1 MKFTILDCQFSID
14 FLKPGIR
21 KNYKFEIENRKSQ
34 IGEEH
39 IMSNEIWV
47 FAEQQEG
54 KVRKVAFELLSAGAE
69 FSKKTGSQVAAILLG
84 SGLQEAVK
92 SLIPFADKIYL
103 MDDPAFASYT
113 SDAYLIN
120 MAPLIKEHQPSILL
134 GGATSTGKDLF
145 PRLATHLQTGYAP
158 DCTGLAMEE
167 NGKLVAKRPL
177 YGGKVFAEMT
187 FSEARPQMATVRNNT
202 FLVNQ
207 NINKSAQVIS
217 ISSHTDPSSLK
228 KKVLGLEKAAG
239 TKLDITEAEIVV
251 AGGRGIK
258 APENFKMIE
267 ELSDV
272 LNASVGTTRATVDE
286 GWRDQKDQIGKSG
299 KNISAKL
306 YMAFGISGAIHHVL
320 GIGTCKTVVA
330 VDTDPNA
337 LIFNYADYGIVGDL
351 FQIVP
356 ALTEEL
362 KKAMKE

>member
-1 MKFTILDCQFSID
+1 M
-14 FLKPGIR
+14 
-21 KNYKFEIENRKSQ
+21 
-34 IGEEH
+34 
-39 IMSNEIWV
+39 MSNEIWV
-47 FAEQQEG
+47 FVEHQEG
-54 KVRKVAFELLSAGAE
+54 RVRKVAFELLSVSAE
-69 FSKKTGSQVAAILLG
+69 FSKKNGAQVGAIILG
-84 SGLQEAVK
+84 NGLQDAVK
-92 SLIPFADKIYL
+92 TLTPFSDKIYV
-103 MDDPAFASYT
+103 MDDPALASYT
-113 SDAYLIN
+113 SDAYLILT
-120 MAPLIKEHQPSILL
+120 ASFIKEHQPSILL

-145 PRLATHLQTGYAP
+145 PRLAMHLQTGYAP

-177 YGGKVFAEMT
+177 FGGKVFAEIT

-202 FLVNQ
+202 FFVNQ
-207 NINKSAQVIS
+207 NLNKSAQVIS
-217 ISSHTDPSSLK
+217 ISSQADSASLK
-228 KKVLGLEKAAG
+228 KKVLGLEKATG

-251 AGGRGIK
+251 AAGRGIK
-258 APENFKMIE
+258 APENFKIME
-267 ELSDV
+267 ELADV

-306 YMAFGISGAIHHVL
+306 YMAFGISGAIHHIL

-362 KKAMKE
+362 KKVLKE

>member
-1 MKFTILDCQFSID
+1 M
-14 FLKPGIR
+14 P
-21 KNYKFEIENRKSQ
+21 
-34 IGEEH
+34 
-39 IMSNEIWV
+39 NEIWV
-47 FAEQQEG
+47 LAEQVDG
-54 KVRKVAFELLSAGAE
+54 RVKKITFELLTAGAG
-69 FSKKTGSQVAAILLG
+69 FSKKTNQAVGAVLLG
-84 SGLQEAVK
+84 NGLQEAVK
-92 SLIPFADKIYL
+92 SLTPYADKIYL
-103 MDDPAFASYT
+103 IDDPALASYT

-120 MAPLIKEHQPSILL
+120 MAPFIKEHQPSVLL
-134 GGATSTGKDLF
+134 GGATSTGKDPF
-145 PRLATHLQTGYAP
+145 PRLAMHLQTGYAP
-158 DCTGLAMEE
+158 DCTGLTMEE

-177 YGGKVFAEMT
+177 YGGKVFAEMA
-187 FSEARPQMATVRNNT
+187 FSEAKPQMATVRNNT
-202 FLVNQ
+202 FLVNE
-207 NINKSAQVIS
+207 NLGKSAQVIS

-228 KKVLGLEKAAG
+228 KKVVGLEKAAG

-258 APENFKMIE
+258 APENFKIIE
-267 ELSDV
+267 ELADV
-272 LNASVGTTRATVDE
+272 LNASVGATRATVDE

-362 KKAMKE
+362 KKALTEK

>member
-1 MKFTILDCQFSID
+1 M
-14 FLKPGIR
+14 
-21 KNYKFEIENRKSQ
+21 
-34 IGEEH
+34 
-39 IMSNEIWV
+39 MSNEIWV

-54 KVRKVAFELLSAGAE
+54 KVRKVSFELLSAAVD
-69 FSKKTGSQVAAILLG
+69 FSKKTNQAVGAVLLG
-84 SGLQEAVK
+84 NGLQQAVK
-92 SLIPFADKIYL
+92 SLTPYADKIYL
-103 MDDPAFASYT
+103 IDDPSLASYT
-113 SDAYLIN
+113 SDVYLIN
-120 MAPLIKEHQPSILL
+120 MAPFIKEHQPSVLL

-145 PRLATHLQTGYAP
+145 PRLAMHLQTGYAP
-158 DCTGLAMEE
+158 DCTGLTIEE

-177 YGGKVFAEMT
+177 YGGKVFAEVV

-202 FLVNQ
+202 FLVNE
-207 NINKSAQVIS
+207 NLKKSAQVIS
-217 ISSHTDPSSLK
+217 IPSHTDPAALK
-228 KKVLGLEKAAG
+228 KKVVGLEKGAG

-251 AGGRGIK
+251 AAGRGIK
-258 APENFKMIE
+258 APENFKIME
-267 ELSDV
+267 ELADV

-286 GWRDQKDQIGKSG
+286 GWRDLKDQIGKSG

-362 KKAMKE
+362 KKVLKE

>member
-1 MKFTILDCQFSID
+1 
-14 FLKPGIR
+14 
-21 KNYKFEIENRKSQ
+21 
-34 IGEEH
+34 
-39 IMSNEIWV
+39 MSNEIWI
-47 FAEQQEG
+47 FAEQREG
-54 KVRKVAFELLSAGAE
+54 KVRKVAFELLSVSAE
-69 FSKKTGSQVAAILLG
+69 FSKKTGSQVGAIILG

-92 SLIPFADKIYL
+92 TLTPFADKIYVI
-103 MDDPAFASYT
+103 DDPTFASYT

-120 MAPLIKEHQPSILL
+120 MASLVKEYQPSILL
-134 GGATSTGKDLF
+134 GGATSTGKDFF
-145 PRLATHLQTGYAP
+145 PRLAMNLQTGYAP
-158 DCTGLAMEE
+158 DCTGLALE
-167 NGKLVAKRPL
+167 GDGRLLAKRPL
-177 YGGKVFAEMT
+177 YGGKVFAEMA

-202 FLVNQ
+202 FLVNP
-207 NINKSAQVIS
+207 NVSKSAQIIPIS
-217 ISSHTDPSSLK
+217 AQTDPSSLK
-228 KKVLGLEKAAG
+228 KKVLGLEKAGG

-251 AGGRGIK
+251 AAGRGIK
-258 APENFKMIE
+258 APENFKILE
-267 ELSDV
+267 ELADV
-272 LNASVGTTRATVDE
+272 INASVGTTRATVDE

-362 KKAMKE
+362 KKALKE

>member
-1 MKFTILDCQFSID
+1 
-14 FLKPGIR
+14 
-21 KNYKFEIENRKSQ
+21 
-34 IGEEH
+34 
-39 IMSNEIWV
+39 MSGEIWI
-47 FAEQQEG
+47 FAEQREG
-54 KVRKVAFELLSAGAE
+54 KVRKVTFELLSAGAE
-69 FSKKTGSQVAAILLG
+69 FSEKTGFQVGAIVLG

-92 SLIPFADKIYL
+92 TLSPFANKIYL
-103 MDDPAFASYT
+103 MDDPAFASYN
-113 SDAYLIN
+113 SDTYLIN
-120 MAPLIKEHQPSILL
+120 MASLIKEHQPSILL

-145 PRLATHLQTGYAP
+145 PRLAMHLQTGYAP

-177 YGGKVFAEMT
+177 YGGKVFAEMS

-207 NINKSAQVIS
+207 HLSKSAQVIS
-217 ISSHTDPSSLK
+217 ISPTDPAGLK
-228 KKVLGLEKAAG
+228 KKVIGLEKAVG

-251 AGGRGIK
+251 AAGRGIK
-258 APENFKMIE
+258 APQNFKIME
-267 ELSDV
+267 ELADV

-306 YMAFGISGAIHHVL
+306 YMAFGISGAIHHIL

-362 KKAMKE
+362 KKALKE

>member
-1 MKFTILDCQFSID
+1 M
-14 FLKPGIR
+14 P
-21 KNYKFEIENRKSQ
+21 
-34 IGEEH
+34 
-39 IMSNEIWV
+39 NEIWV
-47 FAEQQEG
+47 FAEQREG
-54 KVRKVAFELLSAGAE
+54 KVRKVTYELLSAGAE
-69 FSKKTGSQVAAILLG
+69 FSKKTGSRVAAILLG
-84 SGLQEAVK
+84 TGLQEAAK
-92 SLIPFADKIYL
+92 NLTAFADKIYL
-103 MDDPAFASYT
+103 IDDPSLTAYT
-113 SDAYLIN
+113 SDAYLANI
-120 MAPLIKEHQPSILL
+120 APLIKEHQPSVLL
-134 GGATSTGKDLF
+134 GGATSMGKDLF
-145 PRLATHLQTGYAP
+145 PRLAMHIQTGYAP

-167 NGKLVAKRPL
+167 SGKLAAKRPL
-177 YGGKVFAEMT
+177 YGGKVFAEMV
-187 FSEARPQMATVRNNT
+187 FSETRPQMATVRNNT

-207 NINKSAQVIS
+207 SLNKSAQVIS
-217 ISSHTDPSSLK
+217 VSSRTDPSSLK
-228 KKVLGLEKAAG
+228 KKVIGLEKSAG

-251 AGGRGIK
+251 AAGRGIK
-258 APENFKMIE
+258 APENFKILE
-267 ELSDV
+267 ELADV

-362 KKAMKE
+362 KKTLSDA

>member
-1 MKFTILDCQFSID
+1 M
-14 FLKPGIR
+14 
-21 KNYKFEIENRKSQ
+21 
-34 IGEEH
+34 
-39 IMSNEIWV
+39 MSNEIWV

-54 KVRKVAFELLSAGAE
+54 KVRKMTFELLSAGSE

-92 SLIPFADKIYL
+92 SLTSFADKIYL
-103 MDDPAFASYT
+103 IDDSALAAYT
-113 SDAYLIN
+113 SDAYLLN
-120 MAPLIKEHQPSILL
+120 MAPLIKEHQPSVLL

-145 PRLATHLQTGYAP
+145 PRLAMHLQTGYAP
-158 DCTGLAMEE
+158 DCTGLAMHE
-167 NGKLVAKRPL
+167 NGKVVAERPL
-177 YGGKVFAEMT
+177 YGGKVFAQMA

-202 FLVNQ
+202 FLVNE
-207 NINKSAQVIS
+207 NLNKSAQVIS
-217 ISSHTDPSSLK
+217 ISSQTDPSSLK
-228 KKVLGLEKAAG
+228 KKIIGLEKAAG

-251 AGGRGIK
+251 AAGRGIK
-258 APENFKMIE
+258 APENFKILE
-267 ELSDV
+267 ELADV
-272 LNASVGTTRATVDE
+272 LNASVGTTRAIVDE

-337 LIFNYADYGIVGDL
+337 LIFNYADYAIVGDL
-351 FQIVP
+351 FKIVP

-362 KKAMKE
+362 KKALAADK